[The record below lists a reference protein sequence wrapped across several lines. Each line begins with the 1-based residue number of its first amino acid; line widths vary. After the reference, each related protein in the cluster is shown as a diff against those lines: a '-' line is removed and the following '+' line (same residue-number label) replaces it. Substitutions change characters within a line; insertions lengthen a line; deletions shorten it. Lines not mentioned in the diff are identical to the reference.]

1 MRFTISLLLFAA
13 ACAGQV
19 DPGSGRSSPWTATR
33 AGSGNQVATAPVPT
47 RLFPGG
53 TQVTGS
59 VQCVYGTVDYKA
71 LTVGAASQEIV
82 IQTGIS
88 GSVRWDQVTLS
99 ETTQFTGTTGLTV
112 SMGRPGG
119 NHAEMT
125 GSPMRLM
132 VSSGDANFWTTRPIP
147 PQLTETYSI
156 VLNFAVSS
164 GTVDKAAAGVLTWE
178 MCGYSAR

>member
-1 MRFTISLLLFAA
+1 MRFTISLLFVAA

-19 DPGSGRSSPWTATR
+19 APGSGRSSPWTATR
-33 AGSGNQVATAPVPT
+33 AGSGNQVATAPGPT

-59 VQCVYGTVDYKA
+59 MQCAYGTVDYKA
-71 LTVGAASQEIV
+71 LTAGAASQEIV

-88 GSVRWDQVTLS
+88 GNVRWDQVTLS

-125 GSPMRLM
+125 GSPMPLM
-132 VSSGDANFWTTRPIP
+132 VSNGDANFWTTRPIP
-147 PQLTETYSI
+147 PQLTATYSI

-164 GTVDKAAAGVLTWE
+164 GTVNKAAAGVLTWE